1 MDYTRSM
8 KKSVVVVED
17 DHGLRKQLVALF
29 SSTTDIQCLYSVA
42 TAEEAIVQINKTPPE
57 IVVMDLELPKMSGTE
72 CIQALK
78 KNIPDLE
85 IVVLTVCEDAES
97 IFNAIKAG
105 ASGYLLKSE
114 PAANIVKAVRNVHG
128 GVAPLSG
135 PIARKFIQHF
145 QTNVHAPDVEQL
157 SPRELEI
164 LKRLAAGAIYKE
176 IAADLEIAVETVR
189 TYIKRICKKL
199 HVERRAEAVNKFLLH
214 S

>member
-1 MDYTRSM
+1 
-8 KKSVVVVED
+8 
-17 DHGLRKQLVALF
+17 VA
-29 SSTTDIQCLYSVA
+29 S
-42 TAEEAIVQINKTPPE
+42 AEEAIVQIKKTPPE
-57 IVVMDLELPKMSGTE
+57 IVIMDLELPNMSGTN

-78 KNIPDLE
+78 KDLPDLE

-97 IFNAIKAG
+97 IFKAIKAG

-114 PAANIVKAVRNVHG
+114 PSSNIVKAVRNVHG

-135 PIARKFIQHF
+135 AIARKFIHHF
-145 QTNVHAPDVEQL
+145 QTDVLAPDVEQL

-176 IAADLEIAVETVR
+176 IAADLEISIETVR

-199 HVERRAEAVNKFLLH
+199 HVERRAEAVNKFLSH

>member
-29 SSTTDIQCLYSVA
+29 SSTTDIQWLYSVA

-72 CIQALK
+72 FIQALK

-85 IVVLTVCEDAES
+85 IVVLPVCEDAES

-114 PAANIVKAVRNVHG
+114 PAANIV
-128 GVAPLSG
+128 
-135 PIARKFIQHF
+135 
-145 QTNVHAPDVEQL
+145 
-157 SPRELEI
+157 
-164 LKRLAAGAIYKE
+164 
-176 IAADLEIAVETVR
+176 
-189 TYIKRICKKL
+189 
-199 HVERRAEAVNKFLLH
+199 
-214 S
+214 